1 MTRHKTT
8 VPSLPLMAVMSEQPR
23 AAALAVAA
31 TATPRDPF
39 ALLQE
44 VNDVLPPY
52 QLVQL

>member
-8 VPSLPLMAVMSEQPR
+8 VPSTKV
-23 AAALAVAA
+23 VAA